1 LLALRPAEALL
12 VPAEVGTHGRA
23 RGYGSNVPDA
33 AAQFGLEEMRE
44 TAAMEAV
51 RYIIA
56 GGHEAKT

>member
-1 LLALRPAEALL
+1 
-12 VPAEVGTHGRA
+12 VGTHGRA